1 MMEEKRLGRGVE
13 LVGLS
18 NEGAAQVLA
27 SWLQLLPA
35 EAGPNIAS
43 ALATAT
49 RGDVIAPLAHAA
61 LVRLG
66 TSRAFVEEIL
76 HRGPSGVALGILAQ
90 LGAIQ
95 AVRPRAELAAAA
107 LDHRE
112 ARVRAEAMR
121 IVPVEPQV
129 ALQRLGALL
138 DDPDSQLR
146 MTAAD
151 ALSSCISLA

>member
-35 EAGPNIAS
+35 EAGPNIIS
-43 ALATAT
+43 ALPTAT

-66 TSRAFVEEIL
+66 TSRAFLEEIL
-76 HRGPSGVALGILAQ
+76 HRGPAAVALGILAQ
-90 LGAIQ
+90 LGAVQ

-107 LDHRE
+107 LGHAE
-112 ARVRAEAMR
+112 TRVRAEAIR
-121 IVPVEPQV
+121 IVPIEPQV
-129 ALQRLGALL
+129 AVERLRPLLVDGDPPLPLPGTTAL
-138 DDPDSQLR
+138 
-146 MTAAD
+146 A
-151 ALSSCISLA
+151 SCFP